1 MRTVLFVLIMGCAPP
16 AAAEPA
22 TDLHIPLIRLHTG
35 EDGLTHFAD
44 DAIALET
51 KDFSPPMPP
60 FAMSTRFPV
69 TDIAFATFPPGW
81 FGDWHPAPT
90 RQYVLILKGRLE
102 IETGDGDTRQ
112 FGAGS
117 AFLVEDIDGQGHRT
131 RVVSDAPAVI
141 AMVPNPR

>member
-1 MRTVLFVLIMGCAPP
+1 
-16 AAAEPA
+16 
-22 TDLHIPLIRLHTG
+22 
-35 EDGLTHFAD
+35 
-44 DAIALET
+44 
-51 KDFSPPMPP
+51 
-60 FAMSTRFPV
+60 
-69 TDIAFATFPPGW
+69 
-81 FGDWHPAPT
+81 
-90 RQYVLILKGRLE
+90 LILKGRLE